1 MKTASK
7 AQKIPFVVFL
17 FDPNTVE
24 KNMKRHMYVNEKYT
38 THPVAV

>member
-17 FDPNTVE
+17 FDSNTVE
-24 KNMKRHMYVNEKYT
+24 KNVKRHMYVNEKHT
-38 THPVAV
+38 THTVAV